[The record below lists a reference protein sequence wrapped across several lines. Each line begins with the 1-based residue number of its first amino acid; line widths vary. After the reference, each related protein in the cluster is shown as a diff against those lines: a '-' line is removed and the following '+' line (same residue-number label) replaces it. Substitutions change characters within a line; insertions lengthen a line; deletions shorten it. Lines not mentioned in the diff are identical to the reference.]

1 MNSKKGFTRPPRVEA
16 GFTLLELM
24 LVVIIIG
31 ILAAVI
37 VPRFAGRTEQARTA
51 AAKSDIESA
60 LSIAL
65 DLYEMDNGFYPTT
78 EQGLEALT
86 KNPATEPVPR
96 NWKGPYIKK
105 GEFVDP
111 WGQPYVYTC
120 PGAHNTQGYDLE
132 SYGQDR
138 VDGGSDDIE
147 NWSAE

>member
-1 MNSKKGFTRPPRVEA
+1 MNKKGFTPLLHTGA

-37 VPRFAGRTEQARTA
+37 VPRFVGRTEEARVA

-65 DLYEMDNGFYPTT
+65 DLYEMDNGFYPTS
-78 EQGLEALT
+78 EQGLDALIKKPT
-86 KNPATEPVPR
+86 TEPVPQ

-111 WGQPYVYTC
+111 WAQPYVYNC
-120 PGAHNTQGYDLE
+120 PGVHNTEGYDLE
-132 SYGQDR
+132 SYGPNR
-138 VDGGSDDIE
+138 ADGGNDDIE
-147 NWSAE
+147 NWMSE